1 MSIELITKAFKTKTA
16 NSTQKLILIKLADN
30 ANDDGQCFP
39 SHRHIADQCQCTR
52 RTVINAIKA
61 LEEQGLLTIEERR
74 DFNSG
79 QQKSN
84 IYHLHLDG
92 VGNLEEMES
101 DSGSGPEDSPPE
113 NPENGG
119 EGDSPG
125 SETGSHLGVNNI
137 HGGSEK
143 YSQGE
148 GEEYSHITV
157 TSSNRQDNRQLNRQE
172 KASKPAKKFD
182 PKEAL
187 KEFGVGDDLIED
199 FLKVRKT
206 KKAPLTKTALQGF
219 IREAKKA
226 DVSLSHA
233 IRFTIER
240 NWQGFNAGWYRNA
253 MGGFNN
259 QASPKLN
266 STQISQDFGG
276 GGIRMGRGARQVFQN
291 QGEGEQQ

>member
-92 VGNLEEMES
+92 AGNLEEMES
-101 DSGSGPEDSPPE
+101 DSGSNPEDSPPE

-119 EGDSPG
+119 EGGSPG
-125 SETGSHLGVNNI
+125 GETGSHLGVNNI

-172 KASKPAKKFD
+172 KASKPAKKSGYSEQFEKWWSIY
-182 PKEAL
+182 P
-187 KEFGVGDDLIED
+187 
-199 FLKVRKT
+199 RKT
-206 KKAPLTKTALQGF
+206 AKGAAWNRWKRDKLDSKVNELVEKLEQQNALQYAFTETQYIPNASTYLNQKRYDDEVEFKG
-219 IREAKKA
+219 KKPA
-226 DVSLSHA
+226 QATTLQQH
-233 IRFTIER
+233 
-240 NWQGFNAGWYRNA
+240 
-253 MGGFNN
+253 N
-259 QASPKLN
+259 QSVVDQYFSKW
-266 STQISQDFGG
+266 
-276 GGIRMGRGARQVFQN
+276 
-291 QGEGEQQ
+291 EG

>member
-1 MSIELITKAFKTKTA
+1 MSMMLMVRAMRIKVGNPLR
-16 NSTQKLILIKLADN
+16 KLVLIKLADN
-30 ANDDGQCFP
+30 ANDLGECWP
-39 SHRHIADQCQCTR
+39 SHQHIAEQCEISR
-52 RTVINAIKA
+52 RSVINHIKA
-61 LEEQGLLTIEERR
+61 LEEMGLLRR
-74 DFNSG
+74 EYRTKNNEK
-79 QQKSN
+79 QSN
-84 IYHLHLDG
+84 LYYLTLDKKTEFG
-92 VGNLEEMES
+92 
-101 DSGSGPEDSPPE
+101 GSA
-113 NPENGG
+113 
-119 EGDSPG
+119 GDSLPSAGDSQG
-125 SETGSHLGVNNI
+125 SAGAAPPSAGDAQ
-137 HGGSEK
+137 GGSAGDAHRTSHSFEPVNEPVNESLEK
-143 YSQGE
+143 E
-148 GEEYSHITV
+148 
-157 TSSNRQDNRQLNRQE
+157 E
-172 KASKPAKKFD
+172 KANAKKFD

-187 KEFGVGDDLIED
+187 KELGVGDDLIED

-226 DVSLSHA
+226 DVPLSHA

-259 QASPKLN
+259 QASPKPN

>member
-92 VGNLEEMES
+92 AGNLGGMES
-101 DSGSGPEDSPPE
+101 DSGSDPEDSPPE
-113 NPENGG
+113 NSENGS

-172 KASKPAKKFD
+172 KVSKPAKKSGYSEQFEKWWSIY
-182 PKEAL
+182 P
-187 KEFGVGDDLIED
+187 
-199 FLKVRKT
+199 RKT
-206 KKAPLTKTALQGF
+206 AKGAAWNRWKRDKLDSKVNELVEKLEQQNALQYAFTETQYIPNASTYLNQKRYDDEVEFKG
-219 IREAKKA
+219 KKPA
-226 DVSLSHA
+226 QATTLQQH
-233 IRFTIER
+233 
-240 NWQGFNAGWYRNA
+240 
-253 MGGFNN
+253 N
-259 QASPKLN
+259 QSVVDQYFSKW
-266 STQISQDFGG
+266 
-276 GGIRMGRGARQVFQN
+276 
-291 QGEGEQQ
+291 EG